1 MFQWTT
7 PALNSIRIVK
17 KFAFLPVH
25 IDWHKPHEDGVMT
38 YVWFK
43 FYYERQ
49 VYSTPLFPSVYDF
62 VYRWAGSIRSLNK
75 QDVE

>member
-38 YVWFK
+38 YVWLK
-43 FYYERQ
+43 FYHERQ
-49 VYSTPLFPSVYDF
+49 VYDVPAFPSQIDYG
-62 VYRWAGSIRSLNK
+62 YRWFTIRRSLNK
-75 QDVE
+75 QNVE